1 MIQLPRTPVETAA
14 EIARGLRTGRAFR
27 LINFHATPH
36 AKAEDYRR
44 EIAACAG
51 RFTPLS
57 QAGLDAVMSGGPM
70 PDKPMLLPILFEG
83 FRDNYDV
90 ILPILEEYG
99 FKGWFFVPSHFLN
112 VPWRHQRIF
121 AARHSLDYGPDE
133 YVGERIALTYA
144 ELRDAHARGHLVAC
158 HSRNHTALYPDTPD
172 AVLHEEIVVAKEE
185 LEQGLGAA
193 VDTFCYLYGA
203 EYGLNPRSDAL
214 LMQAGFR
221 YLFSNFRLQ
230 KLQ

>member
-1 MIQLPRTPVETAA
+1 MIRLPRSPVETAA
-14 EIARGLRTGRAFR
+14 ELARGLATGRVFR
-27 LINFHATPH
+27 LINFHATPSTRR
-36 AKAEDYRR
+36 EDYRR

-51 RFTPLS
+51 RFSSLS
-57 QAGLDAVMSGGPM
+57 ADALHQVMSGGAM
-70 PDKPMLLPILFEG
+70 PAKPMLLPILFEG

-90 ILPILEEYG
+90 ILPILEDYG

-112 VPWRHQRIF
+112 VPPRHQRIF

-133 YVGERIALTYA
+133 YVGDRIALNWT

-158 HSRNHTALYPDTPD
+158 HSRNHTALHPDTPD
-172 AVLHEEIVVAKEE
+172 DVLHDEIVEAKEE

-193 VDTFCYLYGA
+193 VDTFCYLFGA
-203 EYGLNPRSDAL
+203 EYGLNPRADAL
-214 LMQAGFR
+214 LIQAGFR

>member
-1 MIQLPRTPVETAA
+1 MIQLPRSPTETAA
-14 EIARGLRTGRAFR
+14 ELATALRTGHAFR
-27 LINFHATPH
+27 LINFHATPRL
-36 AKAEDYRR
+36 KADIYRR

-51 RFTPLS
+51 HYTSLTAS
-57 QAGLDAVMSGGPM
+57 LLHHVMFGGAM

-99 FKGWFFVPSHFLN
+99 FKGWFFIPSHFLN
-112 VPWRHQRIF
+112 VPARHQRIF

-133 YVGERIALTYA
+133 YPGDRIALNWT

-158 HSRNHTALYPDTPD
+158 HSRNHTALHPDTPD
-172 AVLHEEIVVAKEE
+172 DILNDEIVVAKQE
-185 LEQGLGAA
+185 LEDGLGAE

-203 EYGLNPRSDAL
+203 EYGLNPRADAL

>member
-1 MIQLPRTPVETAA
+1 MIQLPRSPTETAA
-14 EIARGLRTGRAFR
+14 ELAQGLRSGRVFR
-27 LINFHATPH
+27 LINFHATPS
-36 AKAEDYRR
+36 AKRAHYQR

-51 RFTPLS
+51 RFSSLS
-57 QAGLDAVMSGGPM
+57 ATALHRVMSGGEM
-70 PDKPMLLPILFEG
+70 PEKPMLLPILFEG

-90 ILPILEEYG
+90 ILPILEEHG

-112 VPWRHQRIF
+112 VPTRHQRIF
-121 AARHSLDYGPDE
+121 AARHALDYGPDE
-133 YVGERIALTYA
+133 YVGDRIALNWT

-158 HSRNHTALYPDTPD
+158 HSRNHTALHPDTPD
-172 AVLHEEIVVAKEE
+172 DVLHDEIVVAKEE

-203 EYGLNPRSDAL
+203 EYGLNPRADAL
-214 LMQAGFR
+214 LMQSGFR

>member
-1 MIQLPRTPVETAA
+1 MIQLPRSPVETAA
-14 EIARGLRTGRAFR
+14 ELALGLRTGRVFR
-27 LINFHATPH
+27 LINFHATPST
-36 AKAEDYRR
+36 KRDDYRR
-44 EIAACAG
+44 EIAACSG
-51 RFTPLS
+51 RFSSLS
-57 QAGLDAVMSGGPM
+57 ADTLHRVMAGGAM
-70 PDKPMLLPILFEG
+70 PEKPMLLPILFEG

-90 ILPILEEYG
+90 ILPILEEHG

-112 VPWRHQRIF
+112 VPARRQRIF
-121 AARHSLDYGPDE
+121 AARHSLEYGPDE
-133 YVGERIALTYA
+133 YVGERIALTWT

-158 HSRNHTALYPDTPD
+158 HSRNHTALHPNTPD
-172 AVLHEEIVVAKEE
+172 EVLHDEIVVAKEE

-203 EYGLNPRSDAL
+203 EYGLNPRADAL
-214 LMQAGFR
+214 LLQAGFR